1 MSINHRKYPK
11 VWWSHNRRWIYSE
24 SILKIKCILGFWK
37 HIQLQK
43 RQHINSRSTQ
53 VLSFTEITSEE
64 FLFYDSFQNAVFQI
78 TSKFYCLKRIR
89 IIWCIVIKKS
99 TGILPLLNII
109 LFTLKKKR
117 RTGKVLYHL
126 NFMVT

>member
-1 MSINHRKYPK
+1 MD
-11 VWWSHNRRWIYSE
+11 
-24 SILKIKCILGFWK
+24 FWK

-43 RQHINSRSTQ
+43 REHINSLSTQ

-89 IIWCIVIKKS
+89 IILCIVIKKS

-117 RTGKVLYHL
+117 PGKVLYHL